1 MCFRTVVNL
10 SNRQGFVLLPC
21 LFAETLRFS
30 TGYQPQTPGLLFE
43 IMVPEPG
50 ASEAQADG
58 HRDASSFPPAL
69 GLAPRCQGLEK
80 TAEEAVKRTVPGRQL
95 TMVVETEQPQQ
106 VRLLK
111 RPHIILLSR
120 NNSTQQIT

>member
-1 MCFRTVVNL
+1 
-10 SNRQGFVLLPC
+10 
-21 LFAETLRFS
+21 
-30 TGYQPQTPGLLFE
+30 
-43 IMVPEPG
+43 MVPEPG
-50 ASEAQADG
+50 ASKAQADG
-58 HRDASSFPPAL
+58 QRDASSFPPAL

-80 TAEEAVKRTVPGRQL
+80 TAEEAVKRAVPGREL

-106 VRLLK
+106 VCLLK